1 VVLGKV
7 MSDGDG
13 DNAAAAAAIEL
24 EKVAEKVVEKESNS
38 YFAWQLST
46 LSTRFYGQSDH
57 DLTRP

>member
-13 DNAAAAAAIEL
+13 DNAAAAAIEL